1 MRSVVGRPRRC
12 AKGRRLMAIPRPSP
26 ALRGRDIEPSIE
38 PRITH
43 EQITTSDKP
52 SRKVLGTDSLHLHL
66 GGSCGSTR
74 RKDGCWADVGG
85 GARALQMQV
94 GQGSGPGKV
103 HRAMAVHLPAC
114 LASTSWNTGTCQRPS
129 ERSEAGGG
137 GGPSPTA
144 GEHPSRRPCL
154 QSSRC
159 CRRRVLVFQVD
170 D

>member
-66 GGSCGSTR
+66 GGSRGSTR
-74 RKDGCWADVGG
+74 RKDGCWADVGRG
-85 GARALQMQV
+85 RLGPCRSKWARA
-94 GQGSGPGKV
+94 
-103 HRAMAVHLPAC
+103 RAQEKCTGRWLCTSRRVSLPLHGTRVC
-114 LASTSWNTGTCQRPS
+114 ASAQAGAGGR
-129 ERSEAGGG
+129 REAGGG
-137 GGPSPTA
+137 GSPSPTA

-159 CRRRVLVFQVD
+159 CRR
-170 D
+170 